1 MSEKCSSTFNNIFFE
16 AALLIYRIILDLHF
30 KIDVYRNIQ
39 SSVYVGSQF
48 SVSIALQHIRTTHFK
63 KKTGCLDCLS
73 LNLLL
78 KIASCASYECAATGC
93 NIYKPTSIPS
103 ILPFYI
109 SFSRY
114 LYKMKLS
121 ASSTTRYKLRYKVD
135 NVFVF
140 YLLVSILFHY
150 RCQVNTNTNLNGF
163 FITPKWP
170 RRICK

>member
-1 MSEKCSSTFNNIFFE
+1 MKDYLKSVMHLCLPSLKELVFFLSFLKNVARHSTTHLFE
-16 AALLIYRIILDLHF
+16 AASLIYRTILDLHF
-30 KIDVYRNIQ
+30 KIDVCRNIQ

-63 KKTGCLDCLS
+63 KKGCLDCLS

-78 KIASCASYECAATGC
+78 KIASYASYECAATGC

-121 ASSTTRYKLRYKVD
+121 ASST
-135 NVFVF
+135 
-140 YLLVSILFHY
+140 IH
-150 RCQVNTNTNLNGF
+150 
-163 FITPKWP
+163 
-170 RRICK
+170 